1 MVCAHMKKN
10 VQKISIAM
18 CIQPLILAPAKSPH
32 PLSQGNDAIQNNN
45 FFWPTTTTAIP
56 RNHNR
61 NQTYPRLLFYFCKYK
76 MTDFKYNNKLS

>member
-45 FFWPTTTTAIP
+45 FLANNNNSNTAQP
-56 RNHNR
+56 QSQPN
-61 NQTYPRLLFYFCKYK
+61 LSAFVVLFLQVQ
-76 MTDFKYNNKLS
+76 DDGL

>member
-45 FFWPTTTTAIP
+45 FFGQQQQQQFRATTIATKPIRVCCFIFAST
-56 RNHNR
+56 R
-61 NQTYPRLLFYFCKYK
+61 
-76 MTDFKYNNKLS
+76 